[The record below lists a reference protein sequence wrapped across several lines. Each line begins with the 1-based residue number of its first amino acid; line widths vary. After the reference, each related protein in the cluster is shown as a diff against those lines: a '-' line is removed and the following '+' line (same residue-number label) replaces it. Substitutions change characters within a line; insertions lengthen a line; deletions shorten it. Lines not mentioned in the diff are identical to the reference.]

1 MSNGFN
7 SDCHVMHMPSVSG
20 GSYVNIPC
28 ITLKIMQLKGFGFL
42 TIVLF
47 QNVIQVFKFE
57 VLCALG
63 QALTKFWTT

>member
-1 MSNGFN
+1 
-7 SDCHVMHMPSVSG
+7 
-20 GSYVNIPC
+20 
-28 ITLKIMQLKGFGFL
+28 MQLKGFGFL

>member
-1 MSNGFN
+1 
-7 SDCHVMHMPSVSG
+7 MHYVYILLVSRRNFQFVG
-20 GSYVNIPC
+20 EK

>member
-1 MSNGFN
+1 
-7 SDCHVMHMPSVSG
+7 MHYVYILLVSRRNFQF
-20 GSYVNIPC
+20 VEEK